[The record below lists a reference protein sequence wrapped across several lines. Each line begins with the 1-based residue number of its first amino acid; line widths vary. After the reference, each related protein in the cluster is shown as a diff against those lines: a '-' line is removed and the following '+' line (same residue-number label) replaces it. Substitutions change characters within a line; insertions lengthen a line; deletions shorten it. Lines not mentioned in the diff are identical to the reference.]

1 VKESELL
8 QQAYGHYFDF
18 VIVNNDIE
26 DTIRTVNKQNSF
38 LFFIFDNY
46 LFLISYNMLLNVSVY
61 NLNGYL
67 SVGCIDFE

>member
-38 LFFIFDNY
+38 FFHF
-46 LFLISYNMLLNVSVY
+46 
-61 NLNGYL
+61 
-67 SVGCIDFE
+67 